1 MISLNGKWYPFL
13 DPNALIEKHTL
24 HSGTYLHSTYM
35 AVPPPPPP
43 GLQSSLCLGI
53 LFNSLEMVYVKNS
66 KFTNSKW
73 GRIADKI
80 DQNWFVWRKHALWQV
95 IFYSFFIII
104 IFRLSFRFLSCIYDC
119 ADLLLIR
126 ANFFLAMKEIPT
138 GVMQRL
144 YSYVENESNFHVL
157 MCFNLR
163 HKVDNLPYF
172 NHCHRSHEFQ
182 ENELDTKERC

>member
-13 DPNALIEKHTL
+13 DPNSLIEKHTL

-43 GLQSSLCLGI
+43 PGQQSSLCLGI

-73 GRIADKI
+73 RRIGDKI
-80 DQNWFVWRKHALWQV
+80 DQNWFVSRKHALWQV

-119 ADLLLIR
+119 ADLLLIC
-126 ANFFLAMKEIPT
+126 ANLFWQWKKYQPGQCNGFTHMLKMNPT
-138 GVMQRL
+138 FM
-144 YSYVENESNFHVL
+144 Y
-157 MCFNLR
+157 
-163 HKVDNLPYF
+163 
-172 NHCHRSHEFQ
+172 
-182 ENELDTKERC
+182 